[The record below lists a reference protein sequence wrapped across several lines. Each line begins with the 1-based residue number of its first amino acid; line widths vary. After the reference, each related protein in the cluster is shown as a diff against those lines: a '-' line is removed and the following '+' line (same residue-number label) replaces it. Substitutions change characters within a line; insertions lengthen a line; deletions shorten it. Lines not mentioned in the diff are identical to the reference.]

1 MTSQP
6 ETTEAPSGRD
16 SKSQLVEA
24 TQRLLSQRTP
34 SSITGKQIAKESGI
48 HYGLIYHYFESKEAL
63 FRAAMEALT
72 ADYIAS
78 REATVDRN
86 VPLPPMIIKGHELWW
101 RAAANFSAD
110 GGRSYSTLGW
120 SYPVMNYEL
129 QAIRKAHP
137 EVDEMEA
144 KAHIMKQICFNFGW
158 VLFKDT
164 VQAGFMLSN
173 EELESIGREISGRP

>member
-1 MTSQP
+1 MTSQTKP
-6 ETTEAPSGRD
+6 AKSVGPD
-16 SKSQLVEA
+16 SRSQLVEA
-24 TQRLLSQRTP
+24 TKRLLAMGPP

-63 FRAAMEALT
+63 FRAAMEELT
-72 ADYIAS
+72 AQYIES
-78 REATVDRN
+78 REKTTDRTD
-86 VPLPPMIIKGHELWW
+86 PLPPLKIDGHELWW

-110 GGRSYSTLGW
+110 GGRSYSALGW

-129 QAIRKAHP
+129 EAIIKAHP
-137 EVDEMEA
+137 EVPELEA

-164 VQAGFMLSN
+164 VQVGFNLSD
-173 EELESIGREISGRP
+173 EVLESIGREISGRP